1 MWVKSKERNS
11 SSRLKCARKTAPNLR
26 SVLSAGRSVLYRHRT
41 ASPFGQQRRKRAGP
55 VPGSDCGELPGSAPL
70 GTRTS
75 PPPSHT
81 GVGSG
86 YSRPRRGGGPLG
98 EPRPPPGAAAARGS
112 ARAACRSL
120 SDSVAAP
127 PPARWE
133 IFRRRPVSFSAPRPE
148 EVVHRASHKPLLKPL
163 LKLTPSSPRPD
174 LFPPRALGDRHAPLL
189 GGPLRGEALL
199 PPLPHPFAEIRT
211 SASKKR
217 TSSPGEKQ
225 TPATDFSP
233 FPLFSKPHHFRGNK
247 DLDLRRGEGTLLGLS
262 FYSLLSTWALSWL
275 EKGGMEG

>member
-1 MWVKSKERNS
+1 MWVKSKEQNS
-11 SSRLKCARKTAPNLR
+11 SSRPKCARKTAPNLR

-41 ASPFGQQRRKRAGP
+41 ASPFGQQRRKRAGH

-86 YSRPRRGGGPLG
+86 YSPPRRGGGPPRK
-98 EPRPPPGAAAARGS
+98 PRPPPGAAAVRGS

-133 IFRRRPVSFSAPRPE
+133 IFRRRPVSFSARRPE
-148 EVVHRASHKPLLKPL
+148 EVVHRASQKPL
-163 LKLTPSSPRPD
+163 LKLTPSSPLPD
-174 LFPPRALGDRHAPLL
+174 LFPPSALGDRHAPLL

-199 PPLPHPFAEIRT
+199 PPARPP
-211 SASKKR
+211 
-217 TSSPGEKQ
+217 P
-225 TPATDFSP
+225 
-233 FPLFSKPHHFRGNK
+233 
-247 DLDLRRGEGTLLGLS
+247 LRRDQD
-262 FYSLLSTWALSWL
+262 
-275 EKGGMEG
+275 KCI